1 MKIKT
6 FLIVII
12 GTFLSALAFTIF
24 FSPYDIVIG
33 GVGGIAIILR
43 DLFEFNESLTV
54 LILSLILYL
63 IGIIFLDRKE
73 ILKTFV
79 ASILFP
85 LFIYLTSLLLTKID
99 LSIDNRLLASISGG
113 TLFGFGLGIIYKEG
127 YTTGGIDIVTKILNK
142 YFNIS
147 FGVGT
152 LILDGI
158 VTISGAFI
166 FGFETLIYSIIAILI
181 YSNIIDKVTLGLLNN
196 RSFNIITSYPDEVKK
211 FIIDELHH
219 GVTIL
224 NGKGA
229 YTDEKK
235 SILFVVIPK
244 RDYYK
249 LKEGIKKIDSK
260 AFFVVSSNYEVGG
273 GK

>member
-1 MKIKT
+1 MKVKK

-12 GTFLSALAFTIF
+12 GTILSALAFNIF

-33 GVGGIAIILR
+33 GVGGISIILR
-43 DLFEFNESLTV
+43 DLFQFNESLTI
-54 LILSLILYL
+54 LCLSLILYI
-63 IGIIFLDRKE
+63 IGIIFLDKKE
-73 ILKTFV
+73 ILKTFI
-79 ASILFP
+79 ASLLFP
-85 LFIYLTSLLLTKID
+85 LFIYLTSILFIKLD

-147 FGVGT
+147 FGIGT

-181 YSNIIDKVTLGLLNN
+181 YSNIIDKVTLGLMDN

-229 YTDEKK
+229 YTGDKK
-235 SILFVVIPK
+235 AILFVVIPK

-249 LKEGIKKIDSK
+249 LKEGIKKIDNN